1 MPRTGVSYDDVVES
15 IHILEKAGLNASIRN
30 IRERIGKGSLT
41 TIAEHK
47 REYEIANA
55 DTPREALP
63 DAIAKGLMKG
73 AEAYWQELVEA
84 AEAEIHAVRDGAEAS
99 RLDAER
105 RLEST
110 EAALSEARESVS
122 DSSLRIDQLQSELAT
137 ANEQRVALEGQ
148 LSEQQAENQGLA
160 TRVADLEAQ
169 LAKSDDERVAV
180 LERLNEASGNS
191 ERLSERLENNATRHA
206 AEQAALSK
214 ELAEIGERLA
224 RRDVALEDARRNA
237 TAANE
242 ALAEMGREKA
252 SLQKALSHAEAAAAA
267 AQQSCEQLTRDVTKA
282 ETALLRVEDASRSLV
297 DEKDAHIA
305 DLQAANKGL
314 QKALVAPSRKPKK
327 AEKVTKDA

>member
-84 AEAEIHAVRDGAEAS
+84 ADAEIQAVHDAAEAN
-99 RLDAER
+99 RLDAEQ

-110 EAALSEARESVS
+110 EAALAEASESLS
-122 DSSLRIDQLQSELAT
+122 DSSLRIDQLQSELAA

-148 LSEQQAENQGLA
+148 LSDQRAENKALA
-160 TRVADLEAQ
+160 TRVEDLKAE
-169 LAKSDDERVAV
+169 LAKRDEERVAV
-180 LERLNEASGNS
+180 LERLNEASGNV
-191 ERLSERLENNATRHA
+191 ERLSERLDNNATRHA
-206 AEQAALSK
+206 AEQAALTK
-214 ELAEIGERLA
+214 ELTEIGKRLERCDAVLEEA
-224 RRDVALEDARRNA
+224 RHDV

-242 ALAEMGREKA
+242 ALADTRRDNA
-252 SLQKALSHAEAAAAA
+252 SLQKALKSAEKTAGA
-267 AQQSCEQLTRDVTKA
+267 AQHTCEQLTRDSAKA
-282 ETALLRVEDASRSLV
+282 EAALAKAEDASRALV
-297 DEKDAHIA
+297 DEKDARIA
-305 DLQAANKGL
+305 DLQAANKTL
-314 QKALVAPSRKPKK
+314 QKALDAQSRKARKSKK
-327 AEKVTKDA
+327 TAKST